1 MLFNFLVEF
10 HIGRLKGCTLSKLA
24 SLCPL
29 KAADFPVET
38 HLILINPNVPLRPFT
53 KAEFADQSDKSD
65 KPIAVSHF
73 VAQVLIK
80 SYENR
85 IRTSEMNF
93 QVRRSSKSAASN
105 FFQEPSLRN
114 FIKKKLE

>member
-1 MLFNFLVEF
+1 MLFNFLIEF
-10 HIGRLKGCTLSKLA
+10 NIRRLQTFKARLIVSAEICKLS
-24 SLCPL
+24 SGDSV
-29 KAADFPVET
+29 DF
-38 HLILINPNVPLRPFT
+38 NPNVPLRPFT
-53 KAEFADQSDKSD
+53 KAEFVDQGD
-65 KPIAVSHF
+65 KPITVNHF

-80 SYENR
+80 SYENP

-105 FFQEPSLRN
+105 LFQAPSLRT